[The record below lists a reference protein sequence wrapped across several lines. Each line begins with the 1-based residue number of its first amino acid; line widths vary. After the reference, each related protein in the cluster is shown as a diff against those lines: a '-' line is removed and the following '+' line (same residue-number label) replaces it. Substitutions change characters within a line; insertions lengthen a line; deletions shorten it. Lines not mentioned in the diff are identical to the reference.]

1 MKNTTIIIGDS
12 APMTPEIVEKFG
24 FNVVEF
30 KIDWPEEA
38 GIFGK
43 NLFEKMREAK
53 RMNVKTT
60 PKTSQPSIGAFKK
73 AYEQAF
79 KKAPNVL
86 AITISSGIS
95 GTYNSAIQAK
105 KMFSAE
111 EQKRIFV
118 VDSFNADAAETM
130 LAIKAAE
137 MDEIGMEA
145 EKIAKKIES
154 LKPQT
159 KLFGMIESPYW
170 LEAGGRLSHPIAVL
184 LEQMQKIGMR
194 PLLSIIDGVIK
205 PANLKMQAKDTANA
219 LFKQI
224 EGLVKE
230 PLAQGKKISIGIS
243 HSDTLFEAE
252 KLKDLIIKNFPEIKI
267 EFLTT
272 MGPAI
277 GSHTGPGT
285 LICCFVED

>member
-1 MKNTTIIIGDS
+1 MKNLAIIIGDS
-12 APMTPEIVEKFG
+12 APITPEIVEKFE
-24 FNVVEF
+24 FNIIEF

-60 PKTSQPSIGAFKK
+60 PKTSQPSIGTFKK

-79 KKAPNVL
+79 EKASNIL

-95 GTYNSAIQAK
+95 GTYNSAVQAK
-105 KMFSAE
+105 KMFNEE

-118 VDSFNADAAETM
+118 IDSFNADAAETL
-130 LAIKAAE
+130 LAIKAGE
-137 MDEIGMEA
+137 MVKQGMAPE
-145 EKIAKKIES
+145 EIAKKIED
-154 LKPQT
+154 LKPKT
-159 KLFGMIESPYW
+159 KLFGMVESPYW
-170 LEAGGRLSHPIAVL
+170 LEAGGRLSHGVAVL

-194 PLLSIIDGVIK
+194 PLLSIIDGMVK

-224 EGLVKE
+224 ESLIKD

-252 KLKDLIIKNFPEIKI
+252 KLKELLIKNFPEIKI
-267 EFLTT
+267 EFLAD
-272 MGPAI
+272 MGSVI
-277 GSHTGPGT
+277 GAHTGPGT
-285 LICCFVED
+285 LVSCFIED